1 MEDLFPGRDF
11 KAEADTGLGRPGAT
25 VAARDDFES
34 ATPPKESAD
43 SESDSQ
49 DDFESAT
56 PPKESADSE
65 SATPPAKRTR
75 SASGQTEQM
84 EAKRVVAP

>member
-11 KAEADTGLGRPGAT
+11 KAEADTGLGRPAAWAGGLGRP
-25 VAARDDFES
+25 VAQDDFES

-43 SESDSQ
+43 SESDSR

-56 PPKESADSE
+56 PPKESARLV
-65 SATPPAKRTR
+65 PPTH
-75 SASGQTEQM
+75 
-84 EAKRVVAP
+84 P